1 MALFPL
7 IDLPSGDGGEAANSL
22 PLYREIKWD
31 YANDRPVWQAG
42 APVYVSGAQAVEV
55 WAWNTLH
62 TLRGR
67 SDIFTAGYGVDLD
80 ALTGQA
86 YTKAI
91 KESEAARIIS
101 DALMVNPYINN
112 VRVATSFAGSCLT
125 VSCAISTIYGEVY
138 INGLQL

>member
-7 IDLPSGDGGEAANSL
+7 IDLPSGSGDKAASSL
-22 PLYREIKWD
+22 PLCREIKWD

-42 APVYVSGAQAVEV
+42 APVCVSGAQAVEV

-62 TLRGR
+62 TLRGH

-101 DALMVNPYINN
+101 DALTVNPYIND
-112 VRVATSFAGSCLT
+112 VRVSTRFSGSYLT
-125 VSCAISTIYGEVY
+125 VSCAIGTIYGEVC